1 MEPARLRGE
10 SVEAVEIS
18 PSSRTASLRTECLP
32 GSPSTFH
39 SVSTA
44 QRLKVPP
51 LRHSPSVGSWM
62 KNGLLLL
69 LLLPLSRAVSRRLV
83 AVAWVSPGET
93 SFVSVARAERAR
105 TERVAAL
112 CTHHH
117 LTALRRLL
125 ARAESLQEIA
135 RAMVDNSK
143 LQAQQK
149 KKCRRV

>member
-1 MEPARLRGE
+1 MKQTYNLELYVGPARLRGE
-10 SVEAVEIS
+10 AVEAVVIS
-18 PSSRTASLRTECLP
+18 PSSRTANLRTECLP

-51 LRHSPSVGSWM
+51 LRQSPSVGSWM

-69 LLLPLSRAVSRRLV
+69 LLLLLLSRRLV
-83 AVAWVSPGET
+83 AGVWVVSGRLVA
-93 SFVSVARAERAR
+93 VAGAERAR

-117 LTALRRLL
+117 LIALRCLV
-125 ARAESLQEIA
+125 AKAESLPEIA
-135 RAMVDNSK
+135 RAMVGH
-143 LQAQQK
+143 
-149 KKCRRV
+149 CVV